1 MPTRDRPM
9 SIAVL
14 ASGEGTNLQ
23 VLLDAQREERL
34 PIAIAGV
41 FGDRPAAR
49 ALDRARRHG
58 IEPRAIEPR
67 EFPDRQSFDEALFAL
82 VDAVEPELVV
92 CAGYMRLISAPVVER
107 WVGRM
112 INIHPSLLPKYQGLR
127 THARALAAGDRE
139 HGASVHYVTPEL
151 DGGPVLSRVL
161 IEVRERDTPESLAH
175 RLLPH
180 EHRLLLA
187 TLALICRRHVTATPF
202 GVAVDGRLLDAPL
215 TLADDDRLYDAA
227 GFVA

>member
-1 MPTRDRPM
+1 MPPRDVPL

-23 VLLDAQREERL
+23 ALLDAQREARL

-49 ALDRARRHG
+49 ALERARRHG
-58 IEPRAIEPR
+58 IEPRALEPR
-67 EFPDRQSFDEALFAL
+67 DYPDRQAFDEALFAL
-82 VDAVEPELVV
+82 VGATEPDLVV

-107 WVGRM
+107 WTGRI

-139 HGASVHYVTPEL
+139 HGASVHFVTPEL
-151 DGGPVLSRVL
+151 DGGPVLSRVV
-161 IEVRERDTPESLAH
+161 IDVRERDTPESLAH

-187 TLALICRRHVTATPF
+187 TIALLCRRRVAATPS
-202 GVAVDGRLLDAPL
+202 GITIDGRLLESPL
-215 TLADDDRLYDAA
+215 TLADDDLLYDAA

>member
-41 FGDRPAAR
+41 FGDKPAAR
-49 ALDRARRHG
+49 ALERARRHG

-67 EFPDRQSFDEALFAL
+67 EFPDRQSYDEALFAL
-82 VDAVEPELVV
+82 VDAVEPDLVV

-107 WVGRM
+107 YVGRM
-112 INIHPSLLPKYQGLR
+112 INIHPSLLPKYQGLH

-151 DGGPVLSRVL
+151 DGGPVLSRVV
-161 IEVRERDTPESLAH
+161 IDVRERDTPEGLA
-175 RLLPH
+175 
-180 EHRLLLA
+180 HRLLLA
-187 TLALICRRHVTATPF
+187 TIALIGRRHVTATPF
-202 GVAVDGRLLDAPL
+202 GITVDGRLLDTPL
-215 TLADDDRLYDAA
+215 TLANDDRLYDAA